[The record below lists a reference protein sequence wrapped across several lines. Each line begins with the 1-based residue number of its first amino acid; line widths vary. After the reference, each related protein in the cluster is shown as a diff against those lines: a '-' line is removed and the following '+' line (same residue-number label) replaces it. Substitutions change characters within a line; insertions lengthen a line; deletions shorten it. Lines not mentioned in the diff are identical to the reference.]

1 MAFASKA
8 RFIMGFFFLVS
19 SCGFAQDQNLADS
32 LIYVYKS
39 ASFNKKNEL
48 GIIKQIAENEQN
60 PENKLE
66 FSKLLIDKA
75 AKTDSLD
82 YLLSGYL
89 QQGHSLRDMGNNL
102 EALQSYFK
110 SLNFAN
116 EIADDRKRGALLVA
130 IADTYSIMDD
140 TLNAQRYYRESIE
153 IQRRVND
160 PVQLASALLNA
171 GDEFFNDVQYEE
183 ALNYF
188 KESAAIFDSINYEP
202 GIAYNLGNVGMVYA
216 ELGKDDLAR
225 KNLNL
230 AIEMLEKLEDLYPV
244 SVYLLYVSDIYLR
257 EDNLEKAM
265 ETAERSRQLSLQ
277 YGLKDQ
283 ISEANLRLSELNK
296 SSGDF
301 KNAYL
306 NYIDYVAYRDSVKN
320 IKSVRQMA
328 NLRAN
333 YEVSQKQSE
342 IDLLAQR
349 QRTQKIIVFAISLAL
364 LLILII
370 AVGLYRRNK
379 FIKRTSAIIRKEKD
393 RSDQLLLN
401 ILPEETAQ
409 ELKDFGRVKSKRFES
424 VTVLFTDFKDFTH
437 YSDSLPP
444 EILVESVDFYFSR
457 FDEIMEKYDL
467 EKIKTIGDCY
477 MCAGGIPFPT
487 KDHAQRVALAAFE
500 IAEFVKSAHEST
512 NGKYVKFQSRI
523 GINTGPVV
531 AGVVGSKKFAYDIW
545 GDTVNIASRM
555 ESNSEPDHI
564 NISQNTYDLIK
575 DDFDCEYRGEVDVK
589 NKGRM
594 KMYYLKG
601 VKINSEIHLGLKA
614 ENRLFTEL

>member
-39 ASFNKKNEL
+39 ASFNKKYEL

-89 QQGHSLRDMGNNL
+89 QQGHSLRDMGNNFK
-102 EALQSYFK
+102 ALQSYFK

-171 GDEFFNDVQYEE
+171 GDEFFNDGQYEE

-188 KESAAIFDSINYEP
+188 KESAAIFDSIDYEP

-244 SVYLLYVSDIYLR
+244 SVYLLYVSDIYSR
-257 EDNLEKAM
+257 EDNLKKAM
-265 ETAERSRQLSLQ
+265 ETAERSRQLALQ